1 MFKKLLTEFLI
12 FLLAALTAIF
22 LFSSAE
28 ANSRKTIRVLISR
41 DINQLKIVG
50 SRLSLTELPSGRQL
64 IKNKNF
70 FTIIR
75 EKGPFLRV
83 KEPGILAS
91 GFALTSRQGYL
102 VILGRKYKG
111 KILFFP
117 GNNRNIWIINE
128 LPLEEYLVGL
138 VNKEI
143 SSQWPLA
150 AVKAQVL
157 AARTYA
163 YFQQEKRADNLFD
176 VEATVNDQ
184 VYGGVDFEDERA
196 RKAVLETE
204 GEVILYQG
212 KPIFAVYHAC
222 CGGKTESSAYLW
234 AGDYPYLKSI
244 SCIYCLDSPHFIWNY
259 QLEIDKLEEILHTRG
274 SAYLPVKEILEGP
287 RNESKRIT
295 KIIISRQ
302 GDTLEISAPEFRQ
315 LLGYDLLRSTNFW
328 VKKVNS
334 NFAFAGIGWGH
345 GVGLCQWGAKGLAE
359 TGADY
364 RSIIKYYYQGVEIG
378 KRF

>member
-1 MFKKLLTEFLI
+1 MFQKFLNEFLI
-12 FLLAALTAIF
+12 FLLTALTAIF
-22 LFSSAE
+22 LSSSAE

-41 DINQLKIVG
+41 DINQLKIAG

-75 EKGPFLRV
+75 EKGSFLRV
-83 KEPGILAS
+83 KETGTLAS
-91 GFALTSRQGYL
+91 GFVLTSPQGYL
-102 VILGRKYKG
+102 AILGRKYKG
-111 KILFFP
+111 KILFIP

-143 SSQWPLA
+143 SSQWPLG

-163 YFQQEKRADNLFD
+163 YFQKEKRADNLFD

-184 VYGGVDFEDERA
+184 VYGGVDSEDERA

-222 CGGKTESSAYLW
+222 CGGRTESPTYLW
-234 AGDYPYLKSI
+234 SGDYPYLKSI
-244 SCIYCLDSPHFIWNY
+244 SCIYCLDSPHFVWNY
-259 QLEIDKLEEILHTRG
+259 QLEIDKLEEILHARG

-295 KIIISRQ
+295 KIIVKRE
-302 GDTLEISAPEFRQ
+302 GDTLEIPAPEFRQ
-315 LLGYDLLRSTNFW
+315 LLGYDQLRSTNFW
-328 VKKVNS
+328 VKKEKRTFS
-334 NFAFAGIGWGH
+334 FAGIGWGH

-359 TGADY
+359 IGADY